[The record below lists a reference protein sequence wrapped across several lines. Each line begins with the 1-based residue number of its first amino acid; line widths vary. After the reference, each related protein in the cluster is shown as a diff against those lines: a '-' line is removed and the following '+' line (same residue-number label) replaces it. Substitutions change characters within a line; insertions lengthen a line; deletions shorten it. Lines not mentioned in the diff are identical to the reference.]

1 MKYDID
7 LPASIRVVSQDETKG
22 VFEIDGLYAGYG
34 HTLGNS
40 LRRVILSSLPGS
52 AVTTVKI
59 QGVSHEFSNISGV
72 KEDVLGILLNLKLLR
87 FKMHT
92 DEPQTLTLS
101 EKGPKTVTAS
111 SFKSSSQVEILNK
124 DAVIATLVD
133 KKTELNMELT
143 IEKGLGYVLREV
155 LRKEKVDIGIIALDA
170 VFSPIRKVH
179 YEVEDMRVG
188 ESTDYNRLRISIET
202 DGSISPAEAFTFGIN
217 VLISQFQ
224 SIKNLL
230 TGGKK
235 DETKEEDEEQ
245 SFDIEGRR
253 AKKETEAETEDDPLK
268 IRVEDLNLSNRTLNA
283 LARVGIRTTG
293 GLARKKEEDLLKIE
307 GLGAKSI
314 QEIRRA
320 LGNLGLTLK

>member
-7 LPASIRVVSQDETKG
+7 LPISIRVVSQDETKG
-22 VFEIDGLYAGYG
+22 IFEIDGLYAGYG

-40 LRRVILSSLPGS
+40 LRRVILSSLPGA

-72 KEDVLGILLNLKLLR
+72 KEDILGLLLNLKILR
-87 FKMHT
+87 FKMHS

-101 EKGPKTVTAS
+101 EKGPKTVTAAS
-111 SFKSSSQVEILNK
+111 LKAPSQVEILNK

-143 IEKGLGYVLREV
+143 IEKGLGYALREV
-155 LRKEKVDIGIIALDA
+155 LRREKVDIGVIALDA
-170 VFSPIRKVH
+170 IFSPIRKIH

-202 DGSISPAEAFTFGIN
+202 DGSISPAEAFGSGIN
-217 VLISQFQ
+217 ILISQFQ

-230 TGGKK
+230 TGGEK
-235 DETKEEDEEQ
+235 DKTKEEDEEQ
-245 SFDIEGRR
+245 LAGSEDEK
-253 AKKETEAETEDDPLK
+253 AKKETELEEDPLK

-293 GLARKKEEDLLKIE
+293 GLTRKKEDDLLKIE

-320 LGNLGLTLK
+320 LGNFGLTLK